1 MMVRPIRWTVV
12 ALAII
17 VFHAPVSYSQE
28 QELESLLE
36 LDLEELMDLEVVSA
50 SKLLQKLREVPATV
64 RVITAEQIR
73 ERGYLTLDEAL
84 SDLPGFQFRNI
95 LGFNSYIFLR
105 GAPSQ
110 NNLILVLVDG
120 IQINELNS
128 GGFYG
133 GGQYNLSNV
142 KQIEVVYGPS
152 SALYGTNAV
161 SGIVNL
167 ITNDP
172 KDIDTQSASV
182 LLGNFGT
189 RSVDFQAGLYD
200 EDLDLGVSISGLVN
214 QTEKADLRAGRGDNN
229 WTDNME
235 NFENNVS
242 FDAKLTYKGLQLGFV
257 FQDKQAS
264 RTTSYKTIGT
274 DYLDRGT
281 NWHIRFI
288 NGQANY
294 FYAKS
299 NTWSNQSRLYYRNAT
314 VVDNTIAFIRST
326 TGATGGQAG
335 YFRPNSLIGF
345 ENQVNYMPSE
355 QIGIIIGAVAEREWL
370 SEGFSKTYS
379 GSPDTKP
386 PLPPEPVMLGNRLV
400 SLYTQIQ
407 LKFIEY
413 MQMTLGV
420 RHDDHS
426 VYGKV
431 NTPRYG
437 VVYNRDR
444 LTTKLL
450 YMEAFRGPKPWDF
463 TWGDGNPS
471 LKPELMKSWELS
483 MGYLLADGLRTDV
496 SIYSNTIK
504 GILTKSESGNRWIN
518 GLSLDTFGYETSL
531 EYIGRRVKSYFNYTY
546 AHSADAEGEEIPE
559 IGRHNANIGILYA
572 FTRNL
577 KLDVRGNYLGRRK
590 NVKTITATGSD
601 YIDDTFIINSTLS
614 ILNLGRFDLFLIAK
628 NLLNT
633 EYYHT
638 SNGPPDRY
646 RQPQRTVLLR
656 AEVHF

>member
-1 MMVRPIRWTVV
+1 MIRLIRHILA

-17 VFHAPVSYSQE
+17 VIHAPVSYSQ
-28 QELESLLE
+28 QQGLESLLE
-36 LDLEELMDLEVVSA
+36 LDFEDLMNLEVVTA
-50 SKLLQKLREVPATV
+50 SKLLQKLNEVPATV
-64 RVITAEQIR
+64 HVVTAEQIR

-95 LGFNSYIFLR
+95 LGFNSYTFIR

-120 IQINELNS
+120 VQINELNS

-133 GGQYNLSNV
+133 GGHYNLSNV
-142 KQIEVVYGPS
+142 KQIEVVYGPAS
-152 SALYGTNAV
+152 DLYGTNAV
-161 SGIVNL
+161 SGIINL

-172 KDIDTQSASV
+172 QDIDRQSASV
-182 LLGNFGT
+182 LMGNFGT
-189 RSVDFQAGLYD
+189 RSVDFRVGLYD
-200 EDLDLGVSISGLVN
+200 EDRDLGVSLSGLVN
-214 QTEKADLRAGRGDNN
+214 QTEKADLRGESGDNN
-229 WTDNME
+229 WTDDME
-235 NFENNVS
+235 NFEDILS
-242 FDAKLTYKGLQLGFV
+242 FDAKLTYKGLRLGLV
-257 FQDKQAS
+257 YQDKQAS
-264 RTTSYKTIGT
+264 RTTNYKTIGS

-294 FYAKS
+294 LYAKS
-299 NTWSNQSRLYYRNAT
+299 DIWSNQSRLYYRNAT

-335 YFRPNSLIGF
+335 YFRPNYLIGF
-345 ENQVNYMPSE
+345 ENQLNYMPSQ
-355 QIGIIIGAVAEREWL
+355 QIGIIVGAAAEREWL
-370 SEGFSKTYS
+370 AGGFSKTYS
-379 GSPDTKP
+379 GSSDIKP
-386 PLPPEPVMLGNRLV
+386 PTPPEPDILGNRLISFFV
-400 SLYTQIQ
+400 QAQ
-407 LKFIEY
+407 LKFIEHI
-413 MQMTLGV
+413 QMTLGV
-420 RHDDHS
+420 RYDDHS

-431 NTPRYG
+431 NTPRLG

-444 LTTKLL
+444 LTTKVL

-471 LKPELMKSWELS
+471 LKPELMKSLELS
-483 MGYLLADGLRTDV
+483 IGYLLADGLRTDV
-496 SIYSNTIK
+496 SLYSNTIK
-504 GILTKSESGNRWIN
+504 GILTRSGNRWIN
-518 GLSLDTFGYETSL
+518 GLSLDTVGYETSL
-531 EYIGRRVKSYFNYTY
+531 EYIGRRIKSYFNYSFTN
-546 AHSADAEGEEIPE
+546 SEDAGGEIIPE
-559 IGRHNANIGILYA
+559 IGRHTANIGILYA
-572 FTRNL
+572 FTQNL

-601 YIDDTFIINSTLS
+601 YVDEAFIINSTLS
-614 ILNLGRFDLFLIAK
+614 ILNMGRFDLFLIAK

-638 SNGPPDRY
+638 SNRPPDRY